1 MSKVTS
7 KLQVTLPKALA
18 DRYGIVPGDEIE
30 WVAAGE
36 VIKVVPRAGDIS
48 ATDAETRLRLFDQS
62 TARQK
67 RRQKGHASA
76 RKVTERGW
84 TREDL
89 YDGRGSH

>member
-1 MSKVTS
+1 MSKVTA

-18 DRYGIVPGDEIE
+18 NQYGIAPGDEIE

-36 VIKVVPRAGDIS
+36 VIKVLPHVGQPSTPDSG
-48 ATDAETRLRLFDQS
+48 TRLRLFDQS

-67 RRQKGHASA
+67 GRQKNRVSKKPTA
-76 RKVTERGW
+76 RGW

-89 YDGRGSH
+89 YDGRGSN